1 MLKQR
6 VLSAAAEQHL
16 PAEVLAC
23 IEVRLV
29 EDAQQLQRGRLR
41 EVRLLVDEAKHLA
54 GAAELA
60 VGVVG
65 ELVRGIKKPKARRRD
80 QTQPD
85 DGVLAAVEQH
95 RGLGRAPAR
104 ARVDRRAQHL
114 RLTKGDGDEVPP
126 LERRPERNALDNP
139 LELRLG
145 GECVRASLV
154 VDELLHHTINV
165 ILIRVL
171 AVQDSAENLLQPILG
186 EFVAAGE
193 QVPEHLADLARIDLH
208 VQRRHA

>member
-1 MLKQR
+1 M
-6 VLSAAAEQHL
+6 
-16 PAEVLAC
+16 
-23 IEVRLV
+23 
-29 EDAQQLQRGRLR
+29 
-41 EVRLLVDEAKHLA
+41 
-54 GAAELA
+54 
-60 VGVVG
+60 
-65 ELVRGIKKPKARRRD
+65 
-80 QTQPD
+80 
-85 DGVLAAVEQH
+85 
-95 RGLGRAPAR
+95 
-104 ARVDRRAQHL
+104 DRRAQHL